1 MSLGFPSA
9 YGDLLSAWRDG
20 VKRETG
26 RSAAAFLILM
36 VLTCVGCLLIPGLLD
51 LLSGVMGNLTVDL
64 DAVTDESGILS
75 ALAVFVSNLQATT
88 FIMLYGLLPF
98 VQLPAMALG
107 LNAVLLGW
115 LAAVYVRNGLSLA
128 LYLAA
133 LIPHAIFELPAMMLA
148 FGVGLYTCGQLTR
161 RLRGN
166 EETRSVTGCL
176 SLMGQTLLL
185 ALAPLLLAAAFVEA
199 YVTPAIAAWFL

>member
-26 RSAAAFLILM
+26 RSAAVFLILM

-64 DAVTDESGILS
+64 DAVTDESGNLS

-148 FGVGLYTCGQLTR
+148 FGVGLYTCEQLTR

-166 EETRSVTGCL
+166 EETRSVTSCL

>member
-26 RSAAAFLILM
+26 RSAVAFLILM

-64 DAVTDESGILS
+64 DAVTDESGNLS

>member
-1 MSLGFPSA
+1 MSPGFPSA

-64 DAVTDESGILS
+64 DAVTDESGNLS

-148 FGVGLYTCGQLTR
+148 FGVGLYTCEQLTR

-166 EETRSVTGCL
+166 EETRSVTSCL

>member
-64 DAVTDESGILS
+64 DAVTDESGNLS

-161 RLRGN
+161 RLRRN

>member
-1 MSLGFPSA
+1 
-9 YGDLLSAWRDG
+9 
-20 VKRETG
+20 
-26 RSAAAFLILM
+26 M

-64 DAVTDESGILS
+64 DAVTDESGNLS

-166 EETRSVTGCL
+166 EEARSVTGCL

-199 YVTPAIAAWFL
+199 YVTPAIATWFLSKIPI

>member
-64 DAVTDESGILS
+64 DAVTDESGNLS

-199 YVTPAIAAWFL
+199 VTPAIAAWFL

>member
-64 DAVTDESGILS
+64 DAVTDESGNLS

-88 FIMLYGLLPF
+88 FIKLYGLLPF

>member
-64 DAVTDESGILS
+64 DAVTDESGNLS

-148 FGVGLYTCGQLTR
+148 FGVGLYTCEQLTR

-166 EETRSVTGCL
+166 EETRSVTSCL

>member
-64 DAVTDESGILS
+64 DAVTDESGNLS

-148 FGVGLYTCGQLTR
+148 FGVGLYTCEQLTR
-161 RLRGN
+161 RRRGN
-166 EETRSVTGCL
+166 EETRSVTSCL

>member
-26 RSAAAFLILM
+26 RSAAAFLILT

-64 DAVTDESGILS
+64 DAVTDESGNLS

>member
-20 VKRETG
+20 VNGNRPFG
-26 RSAAAFLILM
+26 RCILILM

-64 DAVTDESGILS
+64 DAVTDESGNLS

-88 FIMLYGLLPF
+88 FIMLYGLLPA

-115 LAAVYVRNGLSLA
+115 LAAVYVRNGLS
-128 LYLAA
+128 
-133 LIPHAIFELPAMMLA
+133 
-148 FGVGLYTCGQLTR
+148 R
-161 RLRGN
+161 RCIWQR
-166 EETRSVTGCL
+166 
-176 SLMGQTLLL
+176 
-185 ALAPLLLAAAFVEA
+185 
-199 YVTPAIAAWFL
+199 

>member
-64 DAVTDESGILS
+64 DAVTDESGNLS

-115 LAAVYVRNGLSLA
+115 LAAVYVRSGLSLA

-166 EETRSVTGCL
+166 EEARSVTGCL